1 MLLVMDEELRG
12 RYRRDFT
19 REPIR
24 ERPSARPTKPI
35 VLPRTN
41 GLEAKRAADIP
52 PVHLE
57 EFADANTPR
66 RHRKLKTKRKN
77 RWKVLALLVV
87 LIILGAGGGLLFK
100 RWHTK
105 SNTSHHFPNNIVQ
118 GQSAMQLYYPVGLP
132 TGYIVNNDFK
142 SSPNLV
148 TYSVRDKASNKFVLS
163 IQPLPSTFNYDLFKQ
178 KLLNPDEFNTSTGS
192 ALVGSAGPSLIAI
205 VRTNENVLVIINA
218 LNTGTKS
225 QLEVVVRSLQKS
237 N

>member
-1 MLLVMDEELRG
+1 MDEELRG

-19 REPIR
+19 REAIR
-24 ERPSARPTKPI
+24 ERPSVRPAESIASPKAD
-35 VLPRTN
+35 
-41 GLEAKRAADIP
+41 GHEAKETTNIS

-57 EFADANTPR
+57 EFDDANIPR
-66 RHRKLKTKRKN
+66 RHRKVRTKRKN
-77 RWKVLALLVV
+77 HWRLLALLVV
-87 LIILGAGGGLLFK
+87 LIIIGASGGLLFK

-105 SNTSHHFPNNIVQ
+105 SNTSHHFPNSIVQ
-118 GQSAMQLYYPVGLP
+118 SQSAMQLYYPVNLP
-132 TGYIVNNDFK
+132 VGYIVNNDFK

-148 TYSVRDKASNKFVLS
+148 TYSVTDKGSDKFVLS

-218 LNTGTKS
+218 LNTDTKS